1 MKPDNIK
8 IIPQWSKSK
17 EDIWNEAF
25 ASLEDTPS
33 SKKKPAYPILEI
45 CSRAPCCHYPDRV
58 CNLSILYR
66 DRNCE
71 TGIASCCH
79 PS

>member
-25 ASLEDTPS
+25 ASLE
-33 SKKKPAYPILEI
+33 
-45 CSRAPCCHYPDRV
+45 
-58 CNLSILYR
+58 
-66 DRNCE
+66 E
-71 TGIASCCH
+71 TGISHFGNMQPCSLL
-79 PS
+79 PLS

>member
-25 ASLEDTPS
+25 ASLKDTPS
-33 SKKKPAYPILEI
+33 SIK
-45 CSRAPCCHYPDRV
+45 
-58 CNLSILYR
+58 
-66 DRNCE
+66 
-71 TGIASCCH
+71 TGISHFGNMQPCSLL
-79 PS
+79 PLS